1 MIRFVGSNGPV
12 DSLKRAVCYNEA
24 AILCIR
30 DSEFHAEHE
39 RLNRILSPQ
48 EKSILRDIP
57 SRSLRVQTLVRLG
70 LIRLAFGSL
79 MAISP
84 ENVEYDERQPRL
96 KNTRYHFNSAMDGK
110 YFYLTI
116 ANSPVATSVG
126 CLSRNMVITK
136 ASALPL
142 SKKDIRHRQAFFKTL
157 GMHSLED
164 LAGHHELHIH
174 KQAFDNAR
182 GSAIVPV
189 AQMHTP
195 SQANDIYLHY
205 TVGLNGRVSATAS
218 LRPVV
223 KINVLDV
230 LPID

>member
-24 AILCIR
+24 VILCIR
-30 DSEFHAEHE
+30 ESEFHSEHE

-48 EKSILRDIP
+48 EKSIVQNIP
-57 SRSLRVQTLVRLG
+57 ARSLRVQTLVRLG

-84 ENVEYDERQPRL
+84 ENVEYDELQPRL
-96 KNTRYHFNSAMDGK
+96 KNTRYHFNSATDGEH
-110 YFYLTI
+110 FYLAI

-126 CLSRNMVITK
+126 YLPRNIAAPK

-142 SKKDIRHRQAFFKTL
+142 SKSARKQQQAFFKKL
-157 GMHSLED
+157 GMRSLEA

-189 AQMHTP
+189 AQIHTP
-195 SQANDIYLHY
+195 NQANDIYLHY

-223 KINVLDV
+223 KINVLDAV
-230 LPID
+230 TLE